1 MELKNLLVEREE
13 GIVVVTVN
21 RPAALNALN
30 RETVREIHAV
40 AEELDADPQTRVV
53 IFTGAGEKSFVAG
66 ADIKDVKDLS
76 PVGGLD
82 LVTGGHRAL
91 ERLTRMTKPV
101 IAAVNGFAFGGGC
114 ELALACDF
122 IIASDKASFGVPEAK
137 IGAFA
142 GWGGVQRLTRRV
154 GTAWAIQMN
163 MTGDPIDAQTA
174 LRINLANLVVSADQ
188 LMAATKK
195 IAKRIMANAPVAI
208 RLIKAL
214 AYEGEGMP
222 VANALAMDAKAAGLI
237 FSTQDQ
243 KEGMNAF
250 VEKRKPNFRG
260 E

>member
-1 MELKNLLVEREE
+1 MELKNLLVEKEE
-13 GIVVVTVN
+13 GIAVVTVN

-30 RETVREIHAV
+30 RETVQEIHAV
-40 AEELDADPQTRVV
+40 VEELDADTNTRVV
-53 IFTGAGEKSFVAG
+53 IFTGAGDKSFVAG

-91 ERLTRMTKPV
+91 ERMTRMTKPV
-101 IAAVNGFAFGGGC
+101 IAAVNGYAFGGGC

-122 IIASDKASFGVPEAK
+122 IIASEKASFGVPEAK

-142 GWGGVQRLTRRV
+142 GWGGVQRLARRV

-174 LRINLANLVVSADQ
+174 LRINLANLVVPHDQ
-188 LMAATKK
+188 LLAETKK
-195 IAKRIMANAPVAI
+195 ISKRIMANAPVAI

-214 AYEGEGMP
+214 VHEGEGIP
-222 VANALAMDAKAAGLI
+222 ATNALAMDAKAAGLV
-237 FSTQDQ
+237 FATQDQ

-250 VEKRKPNFRG
+250 VEKRKPNFKG

>member
-1 MELKNLLVEREE
+1 MELKNLLVEKEE
-13 GIVVVTVN
+13 GIAVVTIN

-30 RETVREIHAV
+30 RETVQEIYAV
-40 AEELDADPQTRVV
+40 VEELDADTNTRVV
-53 IFTGAGEKSFVAG
+53 IFTGAGDKSFVAG

-91 ERLTRMTKPV
+91 ERMTRMTKPV
-101 IAAVNGFAFGGGC
+101 IAAVNGYAFGGGC

-122 IIASDKASFGVPEAK
+122 IIASEKASFGVPEAK

-142 GWGGVQRLTRRV
+142 GWGGVQRLARRV

-174 LRINLANLVVSADQ
+174 LRINLANLVVPHDQ
-188 LMAATKK
+188 LLAETKK
-195 IAKRIMANAPVAI
+195 ISRRIMANAPVAI

-214 AYEGEGMP
+214 VHEGEGIP
-222 VANALAMDAKAAGLI
+222 ATNALAMDAKAAGLI
-237 FSTQDQ
+237 FATQDQ

-250 VEKRKPNFRG
+250 VEKRKPNFKG

>member
-1 MELKNLLVEREE
+1 MELKNLLVEKEE
-13 GIVVVTVN
+13 GIAVVTVN

-30 RETVREIHAV
+30 RETVQEIHAV
-40 AEELDADPQTRVV
+40 VEELDADTTTRVV
-53 IFTGAGEKSFVAG
+53 IFTGAGDKSFVAG

-91 ERLTRMTKPV
+91 ERMTRMTKPV
-101 IAAVNGFAFGGGC
+101 IAAVNGYAFGGGC

-122 IIASDKASFGVPEAK
+122 IIASEKASFGVPEAK

-142 GWGGVQRLTRRV
+142 GWGGVQRLARRV

-174 LRINLANLVVSADQ
+174 LRINLANLVVPHDQ
-188 LMAATKK
+188 LLAETKK
-195 IAKRIMANAPVAI
+195 ISKRIMANAPVAI

-214 AYEGEGMP
+214 VHEGEGIP
-222 VANALAMDAKAAGLI
+222 ATNALAMDAKAAGLV
-237 FSTQDQ
+237 FATQDQ

-250 VEKRKPNFRG
+250 VEKRKPNFKG